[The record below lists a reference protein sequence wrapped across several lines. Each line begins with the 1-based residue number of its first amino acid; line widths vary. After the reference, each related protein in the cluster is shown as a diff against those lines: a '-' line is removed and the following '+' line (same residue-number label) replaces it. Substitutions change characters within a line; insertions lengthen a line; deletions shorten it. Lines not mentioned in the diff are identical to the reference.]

1 MLLQSLLLSQTNANS
16 ISVHDVQFAI
26 KSDIHQAKSSR
37 ISSTGHTL
45 IDIFNFTL
53 KRSIELASEK
63 GVAYCTSFGRVQF
76 LLA

>member
-1 MLLQSLLLSQTNANS
+1 MPLQFLLLSQTNANS